1 MSLFHGR
8 PLVGAAYPVFAGLTQ
23 ERIKRI
29 VNMCFVNKALR
40 AVCVK
45 RCFNISKLCLKS
57 MFYNIFSSTFASSFS
72 WY

>member
-8 PLVGAAYPVFAGLTQ
+8 PLVGTAYPVFAGLTQ
-23 ERIKRI
+23 ENKRI
-29 VNMCFVNKALR
+29 VNMCFVNRALR
-40 AVCVK
+40 VVYVK